1 MVKAGQAL
9 RRIEAAKEE
18 IQRWQKDLKQQ
29 QAVAEQ
35 RNQLVLF
42 GGQAPAEV
50 RGPAK
55 YEGRRVGM
63 DFFQSPR
70 GPPGDLRVAKDRVPG
85 KHGLAGEYAGNR
97 ERENPWEW
105 NALWEEMG
113 IPGETR
119 VALQQEAQADL
130 ARGAA
135 QRRVIQD
142 CGVYPAA
149 QGEAMRKEAERLQKE
164 FAIERGKLLAARM
177 QQALVLDEMKN
188 DVLQGRIKWVRENG
202 QWRIQGRLGDD
213 ALILKARQGVE
224 ILNETPYGNTF
235 SKVLYIVSLYSNDTR
250 ALTFENLCQT
260 STAPRVTGG
269 RSASMKCSRSSGG
282 YVLYLY
288 I

>member
-18 IQRWQKDLKQQ
+18 IERWQKDVNKQQ
-29 QAVAEQ
+29 ALAKQ

-42 GGQAPAEV
+42 GGRAPAEV

-97 ERENPWEW
+97 EQENPWEW
-105 NALWEEMG
+105 NAMWQEMG

-119 VALQQEAQADL
+119 VALRQEAKDDL

-142 CGVYPAA
+142 RGVYPAM
-149 QGEAMRKEAERLQKE
+149 QGEAMRKEAERVQKE

-177 QQALVLDEMKN
+177 QQALVLDEMRD
-188 DVLQGRIKWVRENG
+188 DVLQGQIKWVRDNG
-202 QWRIQGRLGDD
+202 QWKIQGRLGDD

-224 ILNETPYGNTF
+224 ILNATPYGITF
-235 SKVLYIVSLYSNDTR
+235 SKVLWTVNLHSKDTR
-250 ALTFENLCQT
+250 HRLLRIFVRLRPPC
-260 STAPRVTGG
+260 G
-269 RSASMKCSRSSGG
+269 
-282 YVLYLY
+282 
-288 I
+288 